1 MKKIIFTILLSLTIA
16 VGYGQ
21 SSIPGCIEIGGI
33 IDFDLFSGGYSGKAI
48 HLNIGCNTNLSGY
61 GIGVAN
67 NGNGGDGE
75 EYSFPNINVY
85 DNDGPI
91 LLARD
96 TSALAAYLGACYDQF
111 QYIFLAPQAID
122 QNGNDAIEL
131 YQNGNLV
138 EIFGDVNVDGTGT
151 PWEYLDSWAY
161 RNSWTDGSFILS
173 DWSFGGVEC
182 TIGSLTTQSSS
193 CPYPFCAT
201 STTEND
207 LRDVS
212 FNIYPNPSTD
222 IIYFD
227 SEIIVDNIR
236 LIDAIGKEVNDYS
249 FDNKVLNVSAL
260 SSGIYFIQIEFN
272 DMLFSQKFFK
282 N

>member
-1 MKKIIFTILLSLTIA
+1 MKKIFLIPILMSVTF
-16 VGYGQ
+16 YCCSQ
-21 SSIPGCIEIGGI
+21 SALRLQGI
-33 IDFDLFSGGYSGKAI
+33 IDFDLTSGGYTGKAI
-48 HLNIGCNTNLSGY
+48 HLFVGTSINDLSQY

-67 NGNGGDGE
+67 NGNGGDGQ
-75 EYSFPNINVY
+75 EYTFPTISV
-85 DNDGPI
+85 DDGDHI

-96 TSALAAYLGACYDQF
+96 SSALSSYLGVCYQMFDVV
-111 QYIFLAPQAID
+111 IIATNAID

-131 YQNGNLV
+131 YKDSVVVQT
-138 EIFGDVNVDGTGT
+138 FGDINVDGTGT
-151 PWEYLDSWAY
+151 AWEYLDSWAY
-161 RNSWTDGSFILS
+161 QTGFSSSFNIS
-173 DWSFGGVEC
+173 NWSFGGVEC

-222 IIYFD
+222 IIYID
-227 SEIIVDNIR
+227 SEILVDNIR
-236 LIDAIGKEVNDYS
+236 VIDAIGKEVNDYG
-249 FDNKVLNVSAL
+249 FDNKILNVSAL

>member
-1 MKKIIFTILLSLTIA
+1 MKKIFLIPILMTVTFYCYS
-16 VGYGQ
+16 Q
-21 SSIPGCIEIGGI
+21 SALRLQGI
-33 IDFDLFSGGYSGKAI
+33 IDFDLTSGGYTGKAV
-48 HLNIGCNTNLSGY
+48 HLFVGTSINDLSQY

-67 NGNGGDGE
+67 NGNGGDGQ
-75 EYSFPNINVY
+75 EYTFPTISV
-85 DNDGPI
+85 DDGDHI

-96 TSALAAYLGACYDQF
+96 SSALSSYLGVCYQMFDV
-111 QYIFLAPQAID
+111 IIIASNAID

-131 YQNGNLV
+131 YKDSVVVQT
-138 EIFGDVNVDGTGT
+138 FGDISVDGTGT

-161 RNSWTDGSFILS
+161 RTGSFSSSFNIS
-173 DWSFGGVEC
+173 AWTFGGVEC

-222 IIYFD
+222 IVYFD
-227 SEIIVDNIR
+227 SEILVDNIR
-236 LIDAIGKEVNDYS
+236 VIDAIGKEVNDYS
-249 FDNKVLNVSAL
+249 FDNNILNVSSL

-272 DMLFSQKFFK
+272 KMLFSQKFFK

>member
-1 MKKIIFTILLSLTIA
+1 MKKIFLIPILMTVTFYCYS
-16 VGYGQ
+16 Q
-21 SSIPGCIEIGGI
+21 SALRLQGI
-33 IDFDLFSGGYSGKAI
+33 IDFDLTSGGYTGKAI
-48 HLNIGCNTNLSGY
+48 HLFVGTSINDLSQY

-67 NGNGGDGE
+67 NGNGGDGQ
-75 EYSFPNINVY
+75 EYTFPTISV
-85 DNDGPI
+85 DDGDHI

-96 TSALAAYLGACYDQF
+96 SSALSSYLGVCYQMFDV
-111 QYIFLAPQAID
+111 IIIASNAID

-131 YQNGNLV
+131 YKDSVVVQT
-138 EIFGDVNVDGTGT
+138 FGDISVDGTGT

-161 RNSWTDGSFILS
+161 RTGSFSSSFNIS
-173 DWSFGGVEC
+173 AWTFGGVEC

-201 STTEND
+201 SNTENN
-207 LRDVS
+207 LRDI
-212 FNIYPNPSTD
+212 FLNIYPNPSND
-222 IIYFD
+222 IIYLN
-227 SEIIVDNIR
+227 SEILVDNIR
-236 LIDAIGKEVNDYS
+236 VIDALGKEVNGYS
-249 FDNKVLNVSAL
+249 FNNKILNVNAL